1 MEIEK
6 IKGIGLKYGAILRA
20 AGITTSI
27 CMLNECA
34 YPAGRKV
41 ISEKTGIGY
50 TKILRWAN
58 LCDLCQ
64 VYGIS
69 TQYLELLEIA
79 GIETIE
85 ELRNRSALNLYKAMK
100 AINDDKEIVRKIP
113 GVSDVQLWVE
123 QAKAINSAVH
133 Y

>member
-20 AGITTSI
+20 TGINTSI
-27 CMLNECA
+27 CMLKEGA

-50 TKILRWAN
+50 TKILRWVN

-69 TQYLELLEIA
+69 TQYLELLEMA

-113 GVSDVQLWVE
+113 GVSDVQLCR
-123 QAKAINSAVH
+123 ASKSS
-133 Y
+133 

>member
-20 AGITTSI
+20 TGINTSI
-27 CMLNECA
+27 CMLKEGA

-50 TKILRWAN
+50 TKILRWVN

-69 TQYLELLEIA
+69 TQYLELLEMA

-123 QAKAINSAVH
+123 QAKVVNSEVH